1 MAACRSPKPLVGV
14 QVPAGTPVYFSA
26 IGEMDIITV
35 FETVGGGSIPSW
47 PARFIPRSSNGR
59 ALLLHGSDGGS
70 IPSRGTKPTEL
81 VWSFSNGLKNRG
93 TRFDS

>member
-1 MAACRSPKPLVGV
+1 MALRRSPKPQIGV
-14 QVPAGTPVYFSA
+14 RFPGDSPNNSA

-70 IPSRGTKPTEL
+70 IPSRGTKQCR
-81 VWSFSNGLKNRG
+81 FS
-93 TRFDS
+93 